1 MGRDT
6 PLGGKRTK
14 RKEKK
19 NTMWEGKA
27 LWSGPLEFLDNLVE
41 FGFPFFFL
49 LDSQIL
55 DFSLYSPRMCFFPP
69 SVHSFLACLFWCSRR
84 GKRRCMDSRPDKCRS
99 DISCHGV
106 DLVNSL
112 GRKVKGTF
120 VPRTLVGIKF

>member
-41 FGFPFFFL
+41 FEFPFFFL

-55 DFSLYSPRMCFFPP
+55 DLSLYSPRMFFPP
-69 SVHSFLACLFWCSRR
+69 ICALISRLPILVFPTR
-84 GKRRCMDSRPDKCRS
+84 EETVYGFPPRQMPIGHQLPRSRS
-99 DISCHGV
+99 GQ
-106 DLVNSL
+106 
-112 GRKVKGTF
+112 
-120 VPRTLVGIKF
+120 